1 MLNKLI
7 NLKDSFITSVA
18 KIAIILLKLNV
29 KESCICG
36 LLLMAITKAIIR
48 TAKNKMLRK
57 VVSMAYGYHTIF
69 DLLPRSSISY
79 ISDEP
84 MKI

>member
-29 KESCICG
+29 KESCIYG
-36 LLLMAITKAIIR
+36 LLLMAITKAII
-48 TAKNKMLRK
+48 TAKNKM
-57 VVSMAYGYHTIF
+57 
-69 DLLPRSSISY
+69 
-79 ISDEP
+79 
-84 MKI
+84 

>member
-57 VVSMAYGYHTIF
+57 VVSMAYGYHTISLIF
-69 DLLPRSSISY
+69 FLAPLYPISR
-79 ISDEP
+79 INR
-84 MKI
+84 

>member
-36 LLLMAITKAIIR
+36 LLLMAITKAI
-48 TAKNKMLRK
+48 
-57 VVSMAYGYHTIF
+57 VPYC
-69 DLLPRSSISY
+69 
-79 ISDEP
+79 
-84 MKI
+84 